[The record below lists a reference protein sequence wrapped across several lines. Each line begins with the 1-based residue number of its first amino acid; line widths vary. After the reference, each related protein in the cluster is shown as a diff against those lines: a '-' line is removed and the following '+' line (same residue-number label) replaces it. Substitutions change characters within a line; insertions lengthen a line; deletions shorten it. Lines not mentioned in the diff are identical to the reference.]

1 MILDLL
7 QKKCKIECLVPMIL
21 AYCRHPVADLFVRS
35 HFGKAMKL
43 WGSPRYPP
51 HLYGV
56 CITQSYLRPARPT
69 SRSHTTVR
77 DHHAREYDVIDMKAA
92 CMCRCN
98 SCCDKRHTA
107 WSHRQAWERK
117 VATRKTRRENTMAKY
132 ARDMK
137 AYNTALAQWQIAM
150 DGEFALHLESDST
163 DSWGRVQARLI
174 DATPEI
180 FKKPRKPRAPGVW
193 VPTPA
198 YQPQL
203 SIPHT
208 MVYERRTI
216 RYHRYTVGYGHE
228 TEGVVQPFPYEMS
241 WLHDTDVVL
250 PSLFQRHHRQ
260 FWSNHFS
267 NATPGSQ
274 QYELRTRRNL
284 RWG

>member
-1 MILDLL
+1 MTIDLL
-7 QKKCKIECLVPMIL
+7 SQKCKIQCLVPKIL
-21 AYCRHPVADLFVRS
+21 AYCRHPVADLFVQS
-35 HFGKAMKL
+35 HFGQAMKE
-43 WGSPRYPP
+43 WGATS

-56 CITQSYLRPARPT
+56 CIAQSYLWPARPT
-69 SRSHTTVR
+69 SRSHTTAR

-98 SCCDKRHTA
+98 SCCETRYRA

-117 VATRKTRRENTMAKY
+117 VANRKTRRSNTMAKY
-132 ARDMK
+132 ALDMEK
-137 AYNTALAQWQIAM
+137 YNNALTQWQLAM

-174 DATPEI
+174 ASTPEL

-193 VPTPA
+193 KPTPA
-198 YQPQL
+198 YQPEQAT
-203 SIPHT
+203 PHIL
-208 MVYERRTI
+208 VYERRSM

-228 TEGVVQPFPYEMS
+228 TEGVVQPFAYERT
-241 WLHDTDVVL
+241 WLDQTDIYL
-250 PSLFQRHHRQ
+250 PTLFGRHYRN
-260 FWSNHFS
+260 FCSNHFS